1 MLFQSIDDGTTFTLD
16 QRAGETDQLIVAVG
30 GGRGCVLRTEVP
42 VAGIWI
48 PLRARV
54 QLSTGGSEAELA
66 VGDLRVSEC
75 EPGVQ
80 AVGRGN
86 ALWIVVLG
94 GRQAWRG
101 MLRERFDMPMPEPL
115 LLPACHAANRA
126 VRRHAITLARAA
138 RDKADASPIPLLEFV
153 LAMQARLGEAIERCP
168 GRTYAHR
175 RQVFLRLQRVRNY
188 LAANCHLDLD
198 NEALARM
205 ASYSPWHFI
214 RAFRAAYE
222 ETPHA
227 YLVDQRLLR
236 ARRLLHSSPLAISEI
251 AMASGFE
258 NRCAFSRL
266 FRERFG
272 ITAHA
277 LRRQTSA
284 RAPAMRPRDD
294 ATAHRAIFATPAP
307 IQRQLRQPQFS

>member
-1 MLFQSIDDGTTFTLD
+1 MLFQSIDDGATFTLD
-16 QRAGETDQLIVAVG
+16 QPVAETGQLIVAVG
-30 GGRGCVLRTEVP
+30 GGRGCVLRADAAL
-42 VAGIWI
+42 AGIWI
-48 PLRARV
+48 PLRGRLHLSAAGSDA
-54 QLSTGGSEAELA
+54 QLPAGE
-66 VGDLRVSEC
+66 LRVSEC
-75 EPGVQ
+75 ETGVQ

-86 ALWIVVLG
+86 ALWIALLG
-94 GRQAWRG
+94 GRRAWQA
-101 MLRERFDMPMPEPL
+101 MLRERVEMPMPEPW
-115 LLPACHAANRA
+115 LLPASHGADRA
-126 VRRHAITLARAA
+126 LRRRAIALARAA
-138 RDKADASPIPLLEFV
+138 ACGRTQAAAIPLLEIV
-153 LAMQARLGEAIERCP
+153 LTMQARLGAAIERCP

-236 ARRLLHSSPLAISEI
+236 ARRLLHTSPLAISEI
-251 AMASGFE
+251 AAASGFE
-258 NRCAFSRL
+258 SRCAFSRL

-272 ITAHA
+272 ITAQA
-277 LRRQTSA
+277 LRQRGAQMPPTHTLGS
-284 RAPAMRPRDD
+284 RG
-294 ATAHRAIFATPAP
+294 HRAIFATPATV
-307 IQRQLRQPQFS
+307 QQQLRQPQFS

>member
-1 MLFQSIDDGTTFTLD
+1 MLFQSIDDGATLTLD
-16 QRAGETDQLIVAVG
+16 QRAGESDQLLIALG
-30 GGRGCVLRTEVP
+30 AGRGCVLRMEAP
-42 VAGIWI
+42 LAGIWI
-48 PLRARV
+48 PLRGRLH
-54 QLSTGGSEAELA
+54 LSAGGSEAQLA
-66 VGDLRVSEC
+66 AGELRVSEC
-75 EPGVQ
+75 ETGVQ

-86 ALWIVVLG
+86 ALWIALLG
-94 GRQAWRG
+94 GRRAWQRT
-101 MLRERFDMPMPEPL
+101 LREYVDMPQPEPW
-115 LLPACHAANRA
+115 LLPANHAADRGLRRRA
-126 VRRHAITLARAA
+126 IALARAGACGAA
-138 RDKADASPIPLLEFV
+138 RASAIPLLEIV
-153 LAMQARLGEAIERCP
+153 LTMQAQLGAAIERCP

-236 ARRLLHSSPLAISEI
+236 ARRLLHASPLAISEI
-251 AMASGFE
+251 ATATGFE
-258 NRCAFSRL
+258 SRCAFSRL

-272 ITAHA
+272 ITAQA
-277 LRRQTSA
+277 LRQAGAHPPQMLESRA
-284 RAPAMRPRDD
+284 RG
-294 ATAHRAIFATPAP
+294 HRAISATPAT
-307 IQRQLRQPQFS
+307 IQQQLRQPQFS

>member
-1 MLFQSIDDGTTFTLD
+1 MLFQSIDDGATFTLD

-42 VAGIWI
+42 LAGIWI

-54 QLSTGGSEAELA
+54 QLSAGGSDAELA
-66 VGDLRVSEC
+66 TGDLRVSEC
-75 EPGVQ
+75 EAGVQ

-86 ALWIVVLG
+86 ALWIALLG
-94 GRQAWRG
+94 GRRAWRG
-101 MLRERFDMPMPEPL
+101 MLRERLDMPVPEPL
-115 LLPACHAANRA
+115 LLPACHAASRA
-126 VRRHAITLARAA
+126 LRRHAIALARAA
-138 RDKADASPIPLLEFV
+138 RNRADASPIPLLEIV
-153 LAMQARLGEAIERCP
+153 LAMQARLGAAIERCP

-198 NEALARM
+198 NDALARM

-214 RAFRAAYE
+214 RAFRAAYQ

-236 ARRLLHSSPLAISEI
+236 ARRLLHASPLAISEI
-251 AMASGFE
+251 AVASGFE
-258 NRCAFSRL
+258 SRCAFSRL

-272 ITAHA
+272 ITAQA
-277 LRRQTSA
+277 LRQQGA
-284 RAPAMRPRDD
+284 RTQIRETVSRG
-294 ATAHRAIFATPAP
+294 HRAIFATPAT
-307 IQRQLRQPQFS
+307 IQEQLRQPQFS